1 MKTFKQA
8 GFTLIELMIA
18 ITLGLILVAVAIQML
33 VSGQQ
38 NYRIQ
43 SSAASLQ
50 DSGLFGINYVTK
62 NIRLANHGN
71 ASIINDAS
79 LYGGIVLSN
88 QTSSTTP
95 PADGNLKGLKIGTA
109 LLTGNN
115 LVSASVNNDSAFST
129 FPKSDQLVIMYQA
142 PMDTFTCD
150 GKKVRGP
157 VKIRETKETGEI
169 SITYAKGW
177 YVIERYYISKDS
189 AKSEANLNCSSSMF
203 IADGE
208 TVPQTYESQTINAV
222 NTLTANYAT
231 NAGEIIAK
239 NIEYMRVQLVVR
251 NTNGTTRTLSV
262 NDYKAITTLPRPAVI
277 GVNLGWLV
285 RSSERVA
292 MAEKTEFK
300 VLDQTITAAKDGYL
314 RQVYTTT
321 IAIRNGGLGDI

>member
-1 MKTFKQA
+1 MKVFKQA
-8 GFTLIELMIA
+8 GFTLIELMVA

-33 VSGQQ
+33 ISGQQ

-62 NIRLANHGN
+62 NIRLANHGS
-71 ASIINDAS
+71 AGIINDAS

-88 QTSSTTP
+88 QTSSTATP
-95 PADGNLKGLKIGTA
+95 PADGNLKGLKIGTE
-109 LLTGNN
+109 LLSGNN
-115 LVSASVNNDSAFST
+115 LLSASVNNDSAFNT
-129 FPKSDQLVIMYQA
+129 YPKSDQLVIMYQA

-150 GKKVRGP
+150 GKKVKGP
-157 VKIRETKETGEI
+157 EKTST
-169 SITYAKGW
+169 TYAKGW
-177 YVIERYYISKDS
+177 YVIERYYINKDT

-222 NTLTANYAT
+222 NTLTTSYAA

-251 NTNGTTRTLSV
+251 NTNGTTRTLGV

-285 RSSERVA
+285 RSSEKVA
-292 MAEKTEFK
+292 MAEKTDFK
-300 VLDQTITAAKDGYL
+300 VLGQTITAKKDGYM

>member
-95 PADGNLKGLKIGTA
+95 PADGNLKGLKFGTA

-115 LVSASVNNDSAFST
+115 LESASVNNDSAFST

-157 VKIRETKETGEI
+157 IKTST
-169 SITYAKGW
+169 TYAKGW

-189 AKSEANLNCSSSMF
+189 SKSEANLNCSSSMF
-203 IADGE
+203 LADGE

-222 NTLTANYAT
+222 NTLTANYAA

-251 NTNGTTRTLSV
+251 NTNGTTRTLGV

-285 RSSERVA
+285 RSSEKVA

>member
-95 PADGNLKGLKIGTA
+95 PADGNLKGLKFGTA

-115 LVSASVNNDSAFST
+115 LESASVNNDSAFST

-157 VKIRETKETGEI
+157 IKTST
-169 SITYAKGW
+169 TYAKGW

-189 AKSEANLNCSSSMF
+189 SKSEANLNCSSSMF
-203 IADGE
+203 LADGE

-222 NTLTANYAT
+222 NTLTANYAA

-251 NTNGTTRTLSV
+251 NTNGTTRTLGV

-285 RSSERVA
+285 RSSEKVA

-300 VLDQTITAAKDGYL
+300 VLDQTITAAKDGYM

>member
-88 QTSSTTP
+88 QTSSTATP
-95 PADGNLKGLKIGTA
+95 PANGNLKGLKIGTA
-109 LLTGNN
+109 LLTGND
-115 LVSASVNNDSAFST
+115 LVSASMNNDSAFST
-129 FPKSDQLVIMYQA
+129 YPKSDQLIIMYQA
-142 PMDTFTCD
+142 PMNTFTCD
-150 GKKVRGP
+150 GKKVKGP
-157 VKIRETKETGEI
+157 EKTSTN
-169 SITYAKGW
+169 YAKGW
-177 YVIERYYISKDS
+177 YVIERYYISKDVT
-189 AKSEANLNCSSSMF
+189 KSEANLNCSSSMF
-203 IADGE
+203 IAEGE

-222 NTLTANYAT
+222 NTLTTSYAA

-251 NTNGTTRTLSV
+251 NTNGTTRTLDV
-262 NDYKAITTLPRPAVI
+262 NEYKAINAVPRPAVI

-285 RSSERVA
+285 RSSEKVA

-300 VLDQTITAAKDGYL
+300 VLDQTITAAKDGYM

-321 IAIRNGGLGDI
+321 IAIRNGGLGDVIQ

>member
-33 VSGQQ
+33 ISGQQ

-88 QTSSTTP
+88 QTSSTATP

-115 LVSASVNNDSAFST
+115 LVSASVNNDSAYSA

-157 VKIRETKETGEI
+157 IKTST
-169 SITYAKGW
+169 TYAKGW

-189 AKSEANLNCSSSMF
+189 SKSEANLNCSSSMF
-203 IADGE
+203 LADGE

-222 NTLTANYAT
+222 NTLTANYAA

-251 NTNGTTRTLSV
+251 NTNGTTRTLGV

-285 RSSERVA
+285 RSSEKVA

-300 VLDQTITAAKDGYL
+300 VLDQAISATKDGYM

>member
-33 VSGQQ
+33 ISGQQ

-71 ASIINDAS
+71 ASIINDET

-88 QTSSTTP
+88 QTSSTATP
-95 PADGNLKGLKIGTA
+95 PADGNLKGLKIGSA

-115 LVSASVNNDSAFST
+115 LVSASVNNDSAFGIY
-129 FPKSDQLVIMYQA
+129 PKSDQLVIMYQA
-142 PMDTFTCD
+142 PMNTFTCD
-150 GKKVRGP
+150 GKKVKGLE
-157 VKIRETKETGEI
+157 KTSTN
-169 SITYAKGW
+169 YAKGW
-177 YVIERYYISKDS
+177 YVIERYYISKD
-189 AKSEANLNCSSSMF
+189 ANKSEANLNCSSSMF

-208 TVPQTYESQTINAV
+208 TVPQTYESKTVDAV
-222 NTLTANYAT
+222 NTLTESYAA

-251 NTNGTTRTLSV
+251 NSDGTTRTLGVS
-262 NDYKAITTLPRPAVI
+262 DYNAIPLTSTVTHRPAVI

-285 RSSERVA
+285 RSSEKVT
-292 MAEKTEFK
+292 MAEKTDFK
-300 VLDQTITAAKDGYL
+300 VLDQTITAEKDGYL

>member
-88 QTSSTTP
+88 QTSSTATP
-95 PADGNLKGLKIGTA
+95 PANGNLKGLKIGTA
-109 LLTGNN
+109 LLTGND

-129 FPKSDQLVIMYQA
+129 YPKSDQLIIMYQA
-142 PMDTFTCD
+142 PMNTFTCD
-150 GKKVRGP
+150 GKKVKGP
-157 VKIRETKETGEI
+157 EKTSTN
-169 SITYAKGW
+169 YAKGW
-177 YVIERYYISKDS
+177 YVIERYYISKDVT
-189 AKSEANLNCSSSMF
+189 KSEANLNCSSSMF
-203 IADGE
+203 IAEGE

-222 NTLTANYAT
+222 NTLTTSYAA

-251 NTNGTTRTLSV
+251 NTNGTTRTLDV
-262 NDYKAITTLPRPAVI
+262 NEYKAINAVPRPAVI

-285 RSSERVA
+285 RSSEKVA

-300 VLDQTITAAKDGYL
+300 VLDQTITAAKDGYM

>member
-71 ASIINDAS
+71 AGIINDES

-88 QTSSTTP
+88 QTSSTATP

-129 FPKSDQLVIMYQA
+129 YPKSDQLVIMYQA
-142 PMDTFTCD
+142 PMNTFTCD
-150 GKKVRGP
+150 GKKVKGP
-157 VKIRETKETGEI
+157 EKTSTN
-169 SITYAKGW
+169 YAKGW
-177 YVIERYYISKDS
+177 YVIERYYISKD
-189 AKSEANLNCSSSMF
+189 ATKSEANLNCSSAMF
-203 IADGE
+203 AATGE
-208 TVPQTYESQTINAV
+208 IVTPAVSYESTTISAV
-222 NTLTANYAT
+222 NTLTANYAA

-239 NIEYMRVQLVVR
+239 NIEYMRVQLVIR
-251 NTNGTTRTLSV
+251 NSDKTTRTIGV
-262 NDYKAITTLPRPAVI
+262 NEYNAIPLTSTVTHRPAVI

-285 RSSERVA
+285 RSSEKVA

>member
-95 PADGNLKGLKIGTA
+95 PADGNLKGLKFGTA

-115 LVSASVNNDSAFST
+115 LESASVNNDSAFST

-157 VKIRETKETGEI
+157 IKTST
-169 SITYAKGW
+169 TYAKGW

-189 AKSEANLNCSSSMF
+189 SKSEANLNCSSSMF
-203 IADGE
+203 LADGE

-222 NTLTANYAT
+222 NTLTANYAA

-251 NTNGTTRTLSV
+251 NTNGTTRTLGV

-285 RSSERVA
+285 RSSEKVA

-300 VLDQTITAAKDGYL
+300 VLDQAISATKDGYM

>member
-129 FPKSDQLVIMYQA
+129 YPKSDQLVIMYQA
-142 PMDTFTCD
+142 PMNTFTCD
-150 GKKVRGP
+150 GKNLKGP
-157 VKIRETKETGEI
+157 VKTSTN
-169 SITYAKGW
+169 YAKGW
-177 YVIERYYISKDS
+177 YVIERYYISKDT
-189 AKSEANLNCSSSMF
+189 AKSEANLKCSSSMF

-208 TVPQTYESQTINAV
+208 TVPQNYESQTINAV
-222 NTLTANYAT
+222 NTLTTNYAA

-239 NIEYMRVQLVVR
+239 NIEYVRVQLVVR
-251 NTNGTTRTLSV
+251 NTDGTTRTLGV

-285 RSSERVA
+285 RSSEKVA

-300 VLDQTITAAKDGYL
+300 VLDQTITAAKDGYM

>member
-62 NIRLANHGN
+62 NILLANHGN

-88 QTSSTTP
+88 QTSSTATP
-95 PADGNLKGLKIGTA
+95 PANGNLKGLKIGTA
-109 LLTGNN
+109 LLTGND

-129 FPKSDQLVIMYQA
+129 YPKSDQLIIMYQA
-142 PMDTFTCD
+142 PMNTFTCD
-150 GKKVRGP
+150 GKKVKGP
-157 VKIRETKETGEI
+157 EKTSTN
-169 SITYAKGW
+169 YAKGW
-177 YVIERYYISKDS
+177 YVIERYYISKDVT
-189 AKSEANLNCSSSMF
+189 KSEANLNCSSSMF
-203 IADGE
+203 IAEGE

-222 NTLTANYAT
+222 NTLTTSYAA

-251 NTNGTTRTLSV
+251 NTNGTTRTLDV
-262 NDYKAITTLPRPAVI
+262 NEYKAINAVPRPAVI

-285 RSSERVA
+285 RSSEKVA

-300 VLDQTITAAKDGYL
+300 VLDQTITAAKDGYM

>member
-1 MKTFKQA
+1 MNTFKQA

-33 VSGQQ
+33 VTGQQ

-71 ASIINDAS
+71 AGIINDES

-88 QTSSTTP
+88 QTSGSATP
-95 PADGNLKGLKIGTA
+95 PADGNLKGLKIGAA
-109 LLTGNN
+109 LLSGNN
-115 LVSASVNNDSAFST
+115 LLSASVNNNSAFST
-129 FPKSDQLVIMYQA
+129 YPKSDQLVIMYQA
-142 PMDTFTCD
+142 PMNTFTCD
-150 GKKVRGP
+150 GKNVKGP
-157 VKIRETKETGEI
+157 EKTSTN
-169 SITYAKGW
+169 YAKGW
-177 YVIERYYISKDS
+177 YVIERYYISKDTT
-189 AKSEANLNCSSSMF
+189 KNEANLNCSSSMF
-203 IADGE
+203 VAEGE
-208 TVPQTYESQTINAV
+208 TVPQTYESQTITAV
-222 NTLTANYAT
+222 NTLTTNYAV

-251 NTNGTTRTLSV
+251 NSDGTTRTLGV
-262 NDYKAITTLPRPAVI
+262 NEYNGIALTSTVTHRPAVI

-285 RSSERVA
+285 RSSEKVA

-300 VLDQTITAAKDGYL
+300 ILDQTITANKDGYL

-321 IAIRNGGLGDI
+321 IAIRNGGLGDL

>member
-1 MKTFKQA
+1 MKVFKQA
-8 GFTLIELMIA
+8 GFTLIELMVA

-33 VSGQQ
+33 ISGQQ

-71 ASIINDAS
+71 AGIINDAS

-88 QTSSTTP
+88 QTSSTATP
-95 PADGNLKGLKIGTA
+95 QADGNLKGLKIGTA
-109 LLTGNN
+109 LLSGDN
-115 LVSASVNNDSAFST
+115 LLSASVNNDSAFNT
-129 FPKSDQLVIMYQA
+129 YPKSDQLVIMYQA

-150 GKKVRGP
+150 GKKVKGP
-157 VKIRETKETGEI
+157 EKTST
-169 SITYAKGW
+169 TYAKGW
-177 YVIERYYISKDS
+177 YVIERYYINKDT

-222 NTLTANYAT
+222 NTLTTSYAA

-251 NTNGTTRTLSV
+251 NTNGTTRTLGV

-285 RSSERVA
+285 RSSEKVA
-292 MAEKTEFK
+292 MAEKTDFK
-300 VLDQTITAAKDGYL
+300 VLDQTITATKDGYM

>member
-88 QTSSTTP
+88 QTSSTATP
-95 PADGNLKGLKIGTA
+95 PANGNLKGLKIGTV
-109 LLTGNN
+109 LLTGND

-129 FPKSDQLVIMYQA
+129 YPKSDQLIIMYQA
-142 PMDTFTCD
+142 PMNTFTCD
-150 GKKVRGP
+150 GKKVKGP
-157 VKIRETKETGEI
+157 EKTSTN
-169 SITYAKGW
+169 YAKGW
-177 YVIERYYISKDS
+177 YVIERYYISKDVT
-189 AKSEANLNCSSSMF
+189 KSEANLNCSSSMF
-203 IADGE
+203 IAEGE

-222 NTLTANYAT
+222 NTLTTSYAA

-251 NTNGTTRTLSV
+251 NTNGTTRTLDV
-262 NDYKAITTLPRPAVI
+262 NEYKAINAVPRPAVI

-285 RSSERVA
+285 RSSEKVA

-300 VLDQTITAAKDGYL
+300 VLDQTITAAKDGYM